1 MAILVADPDKQSRR
15 VTVAALRKSGYRVEM
30 TGSVGRAISRLR
42 DHAVDAVLVDPC
54 GPAAVN
60 VVQNLRVCMPMPI
73 IVVSA
78 IDGSDGERQRAAL
91 LDAGADDC
99 LAEPFGVDELLARLR
114 AVLRRATRHNDPA
127 PVRTPDFRIDLSA
140 MPCFRP
146 DGSEVRLTAK
156 EWGMVE
162 LLVRHPGR
170 VVSQGDILDQVWGP
184 KGSRK
189 TGYLRVYMASIRRKL
204 EPDPAHPRYFMT
216 APGIGRLFLPVDEPN
231 A

>member
-127 PVRTPDFRIDLSA
+127 PVTTPDFRIDLSA
-140 MPCFRP
+140 MRCFRP

-162 LLVRHPGR
+162 
-170 VVSQGDILDQVWGP
+170 VSQSWS
-184 KGSRK
+184 GSRSP
-189 TGYLRVYMASIRRKL
+189 GGHCRRPPGSSIRRRRRRHGQSGGLLAAGCSTWL
-204 EPDPAHPRYFMT
+204 E
-216 APGIGRLFLPVDEPN
+216 
-231 A
+231 